1 MPVCNT
7 SLLGLIC
14 GALPC
19 IIDKQLMCQRLVR
32 EMPIKH
38 HLQHRP
44 YIQEL
49 YCQNQVLR
57 MCFCRQNSFEFTFKT
72 KSFLSVIFF
81 KINFS
86 LSFYK
91 QSLQDKFYV
100 VYCFKTEVIKQ
111 NLDNE
116 KFIMYNDVRYIYL
129 YLYHPSQTSF
139 PEIFR

>member
-1 MPVCNT
+1 MNALAGSQMLCFCREILGASKNKYTNEKREITDRLTLLFQQFCRKDVWLDTELKMPVCNT

-49 YCQNQVLR
+49 HCQNHVLISPAN
-57 MCFCRQNSFEFTFKT
+57 QIPGLLTVLLVA
-72 KSFLSVIFF
+72 FL
-81 KINFS
+81 
-86 LSFYK
+86 
-91 QSLQDKFYV
+91 DW
-100 VYCFKTEVIKQ
+100 T
-111 NLDNE
+111 D
-116 KFIMYNDVRYIYL
+116 DD
-129 YLYHPSQTSF
+129 TW
-139 PEIFR
+139 